1 MDADQEPSEPLF
13 AWYQRTEPE
22 GDTTWKA
29 ALEGSAVNPD
39 ADAESAPDP
48 VPRSS
53 FTSGR
58 ETLNELC
65 PQGKESTP
73 LRSHHILSS

>member
-58 ETLNELC
+58 ETSALAEA
-65 PQGKESTP
+65 Q
-73 LRSHHILSS
+73 RSVLDPYVAQTCTA